1 MTWIRVIPFD
11 EDETLRRAREAQRA
25 LYPIEYAAPTHP
37 HHADTDGI
45 VASHSL
51 IPDAL
56 LSCVRRVR
64 RADVARAAADA
75 PAARDD
81 HDRRLGHQPVPVLT
95 GLTRRVSASR
105 HAG

>member
-25 LYPIEYAAPTHP
+25 LYPVEYATPTHP
-37 HHADTDGI
+37 DHKDTDGI

-56 LSCVRRVR
+56 FHAFATFGVV
-64 RADVARAAADA
+64 DVARSAAHAA
-75 PAARDD
+75 AARDD
-81 HDRRLGHQPVPVLT
+81 HDGRLGDEPVPLLNGVP
-95 GLTRRVSASR
+95 RRVSASR
-105 HAG
+105 HVG